1 MTHELAPTQPH
12 FNEQGQF
19 SELHYFRNPASS
31 NASIPKANPD
41 RFRDT
46 YDQHGLRVYEHET
59 AIDPEEMLEK
69 LARVLDEDVVIAVS
83 SGDGGAGT
91 VAAQLLEAKQKYPD
105 LRHLN
110 PPVLF
115 VPTGNKNDLARTVH
129 SKESYEYP
137 ELALLR
143 GIARSVSPLEVS
155 RRSEEENYTYDSLD
169 FAYTTFGI
177 SGDTSAAVNTHEYRN
192 QRLLRSSGGRFIAER
207 RAAIQAY
214 MHAEPFT
221 VTAAPG
227 TDQEESYQAFELMF
241 ANGPNMAGTLHPDV
255 SLFESRARV
264 IEVHNRLI
272 GFTTLAALS
281 AGRPVGELLDRENSP
296 RIYDLNV
303 SPDTTI
309 RGQANGEAYKLHEG
323 RHRLTVEISRM
334 AVSLLTTAV

>member
-1 MTHELAPTQPH
+1 
-12 FNEQGQF
+12 
-19 SELHYFRNPASS
+19 
-31 NASIPKANPD
+31 
-41 RFRDT
+41 
-46 YDQHGLRVYEHET
+46 
-59 AIDPEEMLEK
+59 
-69 LARVLDEDVVIAVS
+69 
-83 SGDGGAGT
+83 
-91 VAAQLLEAKQKYPD
+91 
-105 LRHLN
+105 
-110 PPVLF
+110 
-115 VPTGNKNDLARTVH
+115 
-129 SKESYEYP
+129 
-137 ELALLR
+137 
-143 GIARSVSPLEVS
+143 
-155 RRSEEENYTYDSLD
+155 
-169 FAYTTFGI
+169 
-177 SGDTSAAVNTHEYRN
+177 
-192 QRLLRSSGGRFIAER
+192 
-207 RAAIQAY
+207 